1 MFHYEWKSEFRVS
14 VAVVYLI
21 NHIVSSNSTF
31 LTRALNLY
39 VRSLSPPF
47 KVGITNS
54 HPTDSALAG
63 TDEIVDA
70 DLQQR
75 RLLIHKAIRRVMDL
89 VPTGRGVLFPILSD
103 FFPHKRFD
111 RVTQTAYVRQLLHI
125 CSYEPLLQHRILDL
139 IAKKCLE
146 MDVEIVIDDSGEVAI
161 DRSADNCM
169 VSDVEE
175 EDDQGVVFAMDGSSS
190 SSFETPRRPI
200 AHSLSKQ
207 LTDTGTLPTRI
218 PPEVADTADKLDA
231 MMEALMEFCEG
242 EVNKGGQHFKTLSQ
256 HLLAIFEASIL
267 PVHKSKFVQ
276 FFVFHVASLDDAFA
290 RSFAL
295 RLLAVLRSESALV
308 ASVHKQ
314 SAVMYLSSYLSRA
327 AFLPLQFVSEQLDGL
342 VRWAACYSSS
352 SSAVSSLGR
361 CDDTPDLDELGRAV
375 PSRNTA
381 SRHELFYSV
390 VQSISYILCYHGV
403 DLVSK
408 HSQQAG
414 MRSLW
419 ESIVLSRLEP
429 YRYCLKSVRG
439 EFLKLASCVG
449 LFSDACWR
457 AIPSDWVMQQ
467 QTLRG
472 EEEDSNSSSHIEV
485 AIAAGTSNV
494 MMVGAAAS
502 RQKTR
507 ARMRAGSDLGMVQL
521 DCFFP
526 FDPCLLY
533 KVHDKIQS
541 CYRVWEGVP
550 GLEDLMNYCSSS
562 MEGDSTAD
570 DTSVTPVGYR
580 SSTEQALLGR
590 PDQPHSRTGSFDSV
604 LAGSFVSGGS
614 YGGSVHMS
622 VSQATTAPSEQE
634 DAALANEEEEEEEE
648 DYSPFDD
655 IHLSIP
661 AQGPC
666 IALGGESR
674 PRFYSIGSAG
684 SW

>member
-54 HPTDSALAG
+54 HSTDSALTG

-70 DLQQR
+70 ELQQR
-75 RLLIHKAIRRVMDL
+75 RHLIHKAIRRVMDL

-111 RVTQTAYVRQLLHI
+111 RVIQTAYVRQLLHI
-125 CSYEPLLQHRILDL
+125 CSYESLLQHRILDL
-139 IAKKCLE
+139 IVKKCLE

-161 DRSADNCM
+161 DRSADNCV
-169 VSDVEE
+169 VSDVD
-175 EDDQGVVFAMDGSSS
+175 EDDQGVFAMDGSSS
-190 SSFETPRRPI
+190 FETPRRST

-207 LTDTGTLPTRI
+207 LTDTGTLPACI

-231 MMEALMEFCEG
+231 MLEALMEFCEG
-242 EVNKGGQHFKTLSQ
+242 EVRRGGLLFKTLSQ
-256 HLLAIFEASIL
+256 QLLAIFEASIL

-276 FFVFHVASLDDAFA
+276 FCVFHVASLDDAFA
-290 RSFAL
+290 RAFAL
-295 RLLAVLRSESALV
+295 RLLAVLRSESVVV

-327 AFLPLQFVSEQLDGL
+327 AFLPLQFVGEQLDGL
-342 VRWAACYSSS
+342 VRWAASYSYSF
-352 SSAVSSLGR
+352 SALSAPEGC
-361 CDDTPDLDELGRAV
+361 CDESPDLDELGRAV
-375 PSRNTA
+375 PNRNTA

-403 DLVSK
+403 DLVVK
-408 HSQQAG
+408 HSQQEG

-419 ESIVLSRLEP
+419 ERIVLSQLQP
-429 YRYCLKSVRG
+429 YRFCLKSVRG

-457 AIPSDWVMQQ
+457 AIPCDWVMTQ
-467 QTLRG
+467 QTATLRDEDDISCT
-472 EEEDSNSSSHIEV
+472 EEVI
-485 AIAAGTSNV
+485 
-494 MMVGAAAS
+494 AAAS

-507 ARMRAGSDLGMVQL
+507 ARMRTGSDLGIVQL

-550 GLEDLMNYCSSS
+550 GLDDLMNYCSSV
-562 MEGDSTAD
+562 EGDSTAD

-580 SSTEQALLGR
+580 SSIEQALGR
-590 PDQPHSRTGSFDSV
+590 PDSRTGSFDSGM
-604 LAGSFVSGGS
+604 AETVSGES

-622 VSQATTAPSEQE
+622 ISQATTAPSEQ
-634 DAALANEEEEEEEE
+634 DALGNEEE
-648 DYSPFDD
+648 DYPYDD
-655 IHLSIP
+655 VHLSIP

-666 IALGGESR
+666 IALSGESR
-674 PRFYSIGSAG
+674 SRFYSIGSAG

>member
-54 HPTDSALAG
+54 HSTDSALTG

-70 DLQQR
+70 ELQQR
-75 RLLIHKAIRRVMDL
+75 RHLIHKAIRRVMDL

-111 RVTQTAYVRQLLHI
+111 RVIQTAYVRQLLHI

-139 IAKKCLE
+139 IVKKCLE

-161 DRSADNCM
+161 DRSADNCV
-169 VSDVEE
+169 VSDVD
-175 EDDQGVVFAMDGSSS
+175 EDDQGVFAMDGSSS
-190 SSFETPRRPI
+190 FETPRRST

-207 LTDTGTLPTRI
+207 LTDTGTLPACI

-231 MMEALMEFCEG
+231 MLEALMEFCEG
-242 EVNKGGQHFKTLSQ
+242 EVRRGGLHFKTLSQ
-256 HLLAIFEASIL
+256 QLLAIFEASIL

-276 FFVFHVASLDDAFA
+276 FCVFHVASLDDAFA
-290 RSFAL
+290 RAFAL
-295 RLLAVLRSESALV
+295 RLLAVLRSESVVV

-327 AFLPLQFVSEQLDGL
+327 AFLPLQFVGEQLDGL
-342 VRWAACYSSS
+342 VRWAASYSYSF
-352 SSAVSSLGR
+352 SAVSAPEGC
-361 CDDTPDLDELGRAV
+361 CDESPDLDELGRAV
-375 PSRNTA
+375 PNRNTA

-403 DLVSK
+403 DLVVK
-408 HSQQAG
+408 HSQQEG

-419 ESIVLSRLEP
+419 ERIVLSQLQP
-429 YRYCLKSVRG
+429 YRFCLKSVRG

-457 AIPSDWVMQQ
+457 AIPCDWVMTQ
-467 QTLRG
+467 QTATLRDEDDISCT
-472 EEEDSNSSSHIEV
+472 EEVI
-485 AIAAGTSNV
+485 
-494 MMVGAAAS
+494 AAAS

-507 ARMRAGSDLGMVQL
+507 ARMRTGSDLGIVQL

-550 GLEDLMNYCSSS
+550 GLDDLMNYCSSV
-562 MEGDSTAD
+562 EGDSTAD

-580 SSTEQALLGR
+580 SSIEQALGR
-590 PDQPHSRTGSFDSV
+590 PDQHSRTGSFDSGM
-604 LAGSFVSGGS
+604 AETVSGES

-622 VSQATTAPSEQE
+622 ISQATTAPSEQ
-634 DAALANEEEEEEEE
+634 DVLGNEEE
-648 DYSPFDD
+648 DYPYDD
-655 IHLSIP
+655 VHLSIP

-666 IALGGESR
+666 IALSGESR
-674 PRFYSIGSAG
+674 SRFYSIGSAG

>member
-54 HPTDSALAG
+54 HSTDSALTG

-70 DLQQR
+70 ELQQR
-75 RLLIHKAIRRVMDL
+75 RHLIHKAIRRVMDL

-111 RVTQTAYVRQLLHI
+111 RVIQTAYVRQLLHI

-139 IAKKCLE
+139 IVKKCLE

-161 DRSADNCM
+161 DRSADNCV
-169 VSDVEE
+169 VSDGD
-175 EDDQGVVFAMDGSSS
+175 EDDQGIFAMDGS
-190 SSFETPRRPI
+190 SSFETPRRPT

-207 LTDTGTLPTRI
+207 LTDTGTLPACI

-242 EVNKGGQHFKTLSQ
+242 EVRRGGLLFKTLSQ
-256 HLLAIFEASIL
+256 QLLAIFEASIL

-276 FFVFHVASLDDAFA
+276 FCVFHVASLDDTFA
-290 RSFAL
+290 RTFAL
-295 RLLAVLRSESALV
+295 RLLAVLRSESVVV

-327 AFLPLQFVSEQLDGL
+327 AFLPLQFVGEQLDGL
-342 VRWAACYSSS
+342 VRWAASYSC
-352 SSAVSSLGR
+352 SAVSAPEGCS
-361 CDDTPDLDELGRAV
+361 DDSPDLDELGRAV
-375 PSRNTA
+375 PNRNTA

-403 DLVSK
+403 DLVVK
-408 HSQQAG
+408 HSQQEG

-419 ESIVLSRLEP
+419 ERIVLSQLQP
-429 YRYCLKSVRG
+429 YRFCLKSVRG

-457 AIPSDWVMQQ
+457 AIPCDWVMAQ
-467 QTLRG
+467 QTATLRDDDDNSYT
-472 EEEDSNSSSHIEV
+472 EEV
-485 AIAAGTSNV
+485 IAANASNLPSSADG

-507 ARMRAGSDLGMVQL
+507 ARMRTGSDLGIVHL

-550 GLEDLMNYCSSS
+550 GLEDLMNYCSSV
-562 MEGDSTAD
+562 EGDSTAD

-580 SSTEQALLGR
+580 SSIEQALGR
-590 PDQPHSRTGSFDSV
+590 PDQQYSRTGSFDSGM
-604 LAGSFVSGGS
+604 AETVSGES

-622 VSQATTAPSEQE
+622 ISQATTAPSEQE
-634 DAALANEEEEEEEE
+634 QDALASEEV
-648 DYSPFDD
+648 DYPYDD
-655 IHLSIP
+655 DVHLSIP
-661 AQGPC
+661 AMGPC
-666 IALGGESR
+666 IALSGESR
-674 PRFYSIGSAG
+674 SRFYSIGSAG